1 MKRHTAFIT
10 ARPGPIAKCVARV
23 TGEQLGRYSPSRL
36 LLEIDVG
43 ERLAVGVRYSKLGNH
58 GALTR
63 VTHKGGMISVSD
75 RQLRVVAATADLLPV
90 EARGTFLR
98 RVVVGLRGCGDF
110 SDYNVEQV
118 VRGALDRSVAPC
130 P

>member
-1 MKRHTAFIT
+1 
-10 ARPGPIAKCVARV
+10 VAR
-23 TGEQLGRYSPSRL
+23 SSR
-36 LLEIDVG
+36 IDVG
-43 ERLAVGVRYSKLGNH
+43 ERLAVGVRYSKLGDH

-63 VTHKGGMISVSD
+63 VTYQRGMISVSD

-98 RVVVGLRGCGDF
+98 RVVAELRGCGDF
-110 SDYNVEQV
+110 SDYDVEQV
-118 VRGALDRSVAPC
+118 VRGALDQSVARC